1 MKYRFPYEP
10 VYFEPKK
17 KRPKKLITFD
27 ISTTAFDRGEDQIPF
42 GVLSSQIQCA
52 KRIMRDKAKAKKARQ
67 HLRNRPIRSLRI
79 EITVIKTILRK

>member
-42 GVLSSQIQCA
+42 GVLCSQIQCA

-67 HLRNRPIRSLRI
+67 RLLHI
-79 EITVIKTILRK
+79 EITIIKTVIRPL